1 MLTEETV
8 VRKIVENAMNRYAVE
23 HEGKKGIARMD
34 VIEQVLSY
42 DGDMDD
48 FRAVMIEGLK
58 RINSHHHIYMS

>member
-1 MLTEETV
+1 MLTEET

-48 FRAVMIEGLK
+48 VKAVMIEGLK
-58 RINSHHHIYMS
+58 RISTHHHIFMS